1 MTDQTSKRPWRVA
14 GSPGIGRGVWIADA
28 DEICICEVGNAVEDY
43 RRARLICTAVNH
55 FEEMR
60 ECIDEL
66 RKYIPN
72 YTNPAVIKARTL
84 LTAIEKEVGA

>member
-1 MTDQTSKRPWRVA
+1 MNNTSKRPWRVA

-55 FEEMR
+55 FEKMR
-60 ECIDEL
+60 EIMEVVREAEAMHHL
-66 RKYIPN
+66 PLYRIR
-72 YTNPAVIKARTL
+72 AVLA
-84 LTAIEKEVGA
+84 AIEKEVGDE